1 MLSIF
6 MSHKICK
13 NIPSFEIHRQK
24 KKDRKEKQ
32 RRGDLKVQE
41 EKKRKEEEWRGREG
55 RKRSQCTNYL

>member
-24 KKDRKEKQ
+24 RKDRKEKQ
-32 RRGDLKVQE
+32 RRGELEGARRKK
-41 EKKRKEEEWRGREG
+41 KKRGGMEG
-55 RKRSQCTNYL
+55 EGGKKKKSKY